1 MLDYPAMQEMFKPAF
16 PRVVNNKRNVEACL
30 PRLFQ
35 AHFSAM
41 RRQLTTLLA
50 GLALIFHSAI
60 FAQTPPAGEAPAK
73 IRVSLLPGAPAIDTA
88 TQADLVKWLSQFQN
102 AVYQMRIRDYLQ
114 MVNWD
119 ALIDATYSGAA
130 DKPDDAKKLR
140 LKKAMLMTSE
150 RMFPIMRPFF
160 LFLDA
165 EVRRIDLTGDTAMI
179 IARTHDEDG
188 LEFKLRWWLLRR
200 GGQWQLTD
208 FENITVNTRFSA
220 LLLMGFQAASSQ
232 EGMSKEQS
240 AKFIQMGIAI
250 QDGETDKAYSLIK
263 ELEASGL
270 PSVLT
275 EVFLA
280 AKLGVLSQFDDKKD
294 EMETTLNDLEKIAPT
309 NPVLYLMRAAS
320 SYDASDYKNTIVWAK
335 KIGASVGHD
344 EDSWSMLTDS
354 HRELKE
360 DKEYLA
366 AAEGWAADYPSSP
379 TALWSFWQALPA
391 AQREGKIKPLLEQ
404 LTPAEDGL
412 AEFADEA
419 MLEDDAAALKL
430 VIAVM
435 QMRKVAPETIEEYQ
449 STLKEI
455 LDAPKDAPEK
465 KE

>member
-1 MLDYPAMQEMFKPAF
+1 MYNKPRANTCQF
-16 PRVVNNKRNVEACL
+16 G
-30 PRLFQ
+30 LFL
-35 AHFSAM
+35 AHFLAM
-41 RRQLTTLLA
+41 RRPFTSLFA
-50 GLALIFHSAI
+50 GLTLILHPAI
-60 FAQTPPAGEAPAK
+60 VAQTPPAGEAPAK
-73 IRVSLLPGAPAIDTA
+73 IRVSLLSGAPAIDAA
-88 TQADLVKWLSQFQN
+88 TQGDLVKWLSQFQN

-119 ALIDATYSGAA
+119 ALIEATYSGAA
-130 DKPDDAKKLR
+130 EQPPDAKKLR
-140 LKKAMLMTSE
+140 LKNAMLLTSE

-165 EVRRIDLTGDTAMI
+165 EIRRIDLTGDKAVI

-188 LEFKLRWWLLRR
+188 VEFKLRWWLLRR

-232 EGMSKEQS
+232 EGMSKDQS
-240 AKFIQMGIAI
+240 AKFIQLGVAV
-250 QDGETDKAYSLIK
+250 QDGETEKAYALIK

-270 PSVLT
+270 PAVLS

-280 AKLGVLSQFDDKKD
+280 TKLGVLSQMDNKKD
-294 EMETTLNDLEKIAPT
+294 ELETALNDLEKIAPT

-344 EDSWSMLTDS
+344 EDSWSMLADS

-366 AAEGWAADYPSSP
+366 AVEGWAADYPNSV
-379 TALWSFWQALPA
+379 AAVWSLWQALPEG
-391 AQREGKIKPLLEQ
+391 QRDAKVKPLLEQ
-404 LTPAEDGL
+404 LTPAEEGL
-412 AEFADEA
+412 TNFAEDASD
-419 MLEDDAAALKL
+419 EDDVRALKL
-430 VIAVM
+430 VLAVM
-435 QMRKVAPETIEEYQ
+435 KTRQLPKEVLEDYQ
-449 STLKEI
+449 SALQDAMEVQKSALK
-455 LDAPKDAPEK
+455 DQK
-465 KE
+465 

>member
-1 MLDYPAMQEMFKPAF
+1 MYNKPRANTCQF
-16 PRVVNNKRNVEACL
+16 GLFL
-30 PRLFQ
+30 P
-35 AHFSAM
+35 HFLAM
-41 RRQLTTLLA
+41 RRPFTALLA

-60 FAQTPPAGEAPAK
+60 FAKTPPAGAPPAK
-73 IRVSLLPGAPAIDTA
+73 IRVTLLSGAPTIDAA
-88 TQADLVKWLSQFQN
+88 TQGDLVKWLSQFQN

-119 ALIDATYSGAA
+119 ALIEATYSGASEQ
-130 DKPDDAKKLR
+130 PPEAKKLR
-140 LKKAMLMTSE
+140 LKNAMLLTSE

-165 EVRRIDLTGDTAMI
+165 EIRRIDLTGDKAVI

-188 LEFKLRWWLLRR
+188 VEFKLRWWLLRR

-240 AKFIQMGIAI
+240 AKFIQLGVAVK
-250 QDGETDKAYSLIK
+250 DGETDKAYALIK

-270 PSVLT
+270 PSVLS

-280 AKLGVLSQFDDKKD
+280 TKLGVLSQMDDKK
-294 EMETTLNDLEKIAPT
+294 EELETSLNDLEKIAPT

-344 EDSWSMLTDS
+344 EDSWSMLADS
-354 HRELKE
+354 HRELNE

-366 AAEGWAADYPSSP
+366 AAEGWAADYPNSP
-379 TALWSFWQALPA
+379 TALWTLWQALPV
-391 AQREGKIKPLLEQ
+391 AQRESKIKPLLEKI
-404 LTPAEDGL
+404 TPAEDAL

-419 MLEDDAAALKL
+419 MLEDNAAALKL

-435 QMRKVAPETIEEYQ
+435 QMRKVAPETIAEFQ
-449 STLKEI
+449 LQLKEM
-455 LDAPKDAPEK
+455 LDAQKDSPKTKA
-465 KE
+465 

>member
-1 MLDYPAMQEMFKPAF
+1 
-16 PRVVNNKRNVEACL
+16 
-30 PRLFQ
+30 
-35 AHFSAM
+35 M
-41 RRQLTTLLA
+41 RRPFTSLFA
-50 GLALIFHSAI
+50 GLTLILHPAI
-60 FAQTPPAGEAPAK
+60 VAQTPPAGEAPAK
-73 IRVSLLPGAPAIDTA
+73 IRVSLLSGAPAIDAA
-88 TQADLVKWLSQFQN
+88 TQGDLVKWLSQFQN

-119 ALIDATYSGAA
+119 ALIEATYSGAA
-130 DKPDDAKKLR
+130 EQPPDAKKLR
-140 LKKAMLMTSE
+140 LKNAMLLTSE

-165 EVRRIDLTGDTAMI
+165 EIRRIDLTGDKAVI

-188 LEFKLRWWLLRR
+188 VEFKLRWWLLRR

-232 EGMSKEQS
+232 EGMSKDQS
-240 AKFIQMGIAI
+240 AKFIQLGVAV
-250 QDGETDKAYSLIK
+250 QDGETEKAYALIK

-270 PSVLT
+270 PAVLS

-280 AKLGVLSQFDDKKD
+280 TKLGVLSQMDNKKD
-294 EMETTLNDLEKIAPT
+294 ELETALNDLEKIAPT

-344 EDSWSMLTDS
+344 EDSWSMLADS

-366 AAEGWAADYPSSP
+366 AVEGWAADYPNSV
-379 TALWSFWQALPA
+379 AAVWSLWQALPEG
-391 AQREGKIKPLLEQ
+391 QRDAKVKPLLEQ
-404 LTPAEDGL
+404 LTPAEEGL
-412 AEFADEA
+412 TNFAEDASD
-419 MLEDDAAALKL
+419 EDDVRALKL
-430 VIAVM
+430 VLAVM
-435 QMRKVAPETIEEYQ
+435 KTRQLPKEVLEDYQ
-449 STLKEI
+449 SALQDAMEVQKSALK
-455 LDAPKDAPEK
+455 DQK
-465 KE
+465 